1 LLSWLSTLPPVAV
14 YVVLALLAAVE
25 NIIPPVPADMAVAL
39 GAFLT
44 HRGVT
49 TLPMVFAV
57 TWTSNVLGA
66 IGVYFAARRYGRR
79 LFATGAGRRLLAPG
93 AIASMERGYLRFGIL
108 GIFIARLLPG
118 IRAVVAPFAGLANLS
133 APRAIIPMAVASAL
147 WYGGV
152 SIIGATIGAEWARIQ
167 GLIVAIN
174 RTLGAVGIAA
184 VVIAGLVLLLRRRRR
199 RRGPRGRLW
208 GALRRAFAHTDA
220 TADAPPEEAPEPAL
234 RSAALLLLEL
244 AYADAALTPS
254 ERKEIEERV
263 RGRWGLGGDGRPSAK
278 AEEHPER
285 TRWGSY
291 REQIVERFAHER
303 RLALIER
310 LWHVA
315 FAAGTSHA
323 TRDRLTRSAGEL
335 LGFSPEEADAVARR
349 AEEMAP

>member
-1 LLSWLSTLPPVAV
+1 MLNWLSTLPPLAV
-14 YVVLALLAAVE
+14 YVVLGLLAAVE

-57 TWTSNVLGA
+57 TWASNVLGA
-66 IGVYFAARRYGRR
+66 VGVYFAARRYGRR
-79 LFATGAGRRLLAPG
+79 LFATGPGRRLLAPS

-108 GIFIARLLPG
+108 GIFVARLLPG

-133 APRAIIPMAVASAL
+133 AARAIIPMAVASAL

-152 SIIGATIGAEWARIQ
+152 SILGATIGAEWERIQ
-167 GLIVAIN
+167 GLIIAIN
-174 RTLGAVGIAA
+174 RALGAVGIGAI
-184 VVIAGLVLLLRRRRR
+184 VMVGLFFLLRRRR
-199 RRGPRGRLW
+199 RRGPRGRIW
-208 GALRRAFAHTDA
+208 GALRRAIAHADGTDDVA
-220 TADAPPEEAPEPAL
+220 PADASEPAL

-244 AYADAALTPS
+244 AYADEALTPG
-254 ERKEIEERV
+254 ERKEIEARV
-263 RGRWGLGGDGRPSAK
+263 RSRWGLGPNQRPA
-278 AEEHPER
+278 AEPGQHPER

-310 LWHVA
+310 MWQVA
-315 FAAGTSHA
+315 FEAGTSHA
-323 TRDRLTRSAGEL
+323 ARDQLTRRAGEL

-349 AEEMAP
+349 AEAAAP